1 MAILAALGGAA
12 DRAVEL
18 RDRAYSEETDTRK
31 LILRNNLEEAKR
43 IRNENRTKKETY
55 KNLYGGLYSILE
67 SDDLVFDIMKRG
79 TANAQAFLTNIQNF
93 EQTTGINLAQ
103 IEQQKK
109 LGMIPDNYVPP
120 QNLPN
125 IDDFIQNTLIGKAGQ
140 ITPPRDV
147 SGMEAAIKRHFG
159 KTSPEV
165 MSFQGL
171 GQVAALT
178 GQSIEDVSAD
188 LEGSRIKEVIRDG
201 VTVSL
206 PRDELT
212 VIERATSLRAAR
224 NLEELQ
230 SQEHPV
236 FSPDTGAVVTG
247 KTQTWEQ
254 LQDFIRTYGQ
264 PRQIVAAYVKLEKQ
278 KGAPNALAKIWTD
291 KLIPASNRV
300 SSTVAMALNMDV
312 TTVNGE
318 QKFGLR
324 EGQENIVE
332 ELRAGASTFLINEM
346 LNGSREIYRIDPR
359 ANIAYQNYFRDAIS
373 DTSVRSAL
381 IATAIAKDSASGLTA
396 YTELL
401 KSMGYSENSI
411 QTGMGTGR
419 DKSTGQVALEKTIMP
434 SFNAY
439 LGPKGNNAS
448 VRLEFSTKLEQVF
461 DSQLKSEAIV
471 GVGPDNMDVNKLF
484 QNEDFGKA
492 LGLSS
497 SIRNAVNNNLIDKEF
512 VDKITAATK
521 DKPLKVED
529 IEKIVDTPPESKKD
543 PRKGVTPPRGD
554 ISEIRRRKGALAA
567 LRESERRREEQL
579 AIKDLP
585 ASSNENETNFVSALT
600 TSTELSTREVKA
612 ENKAQLNNILN
623 ILKRQQED
631 FPSGLVPRSE
641 ESKARAIAA
650 MAKKQINEQFSDLK
664 EEEVKT
670 LVDYVLN
677 VYDKVTVS
685 KL

>member
-1 MAILAALGGAA
+1 MCI
-12 DRAVEL
+12 
-18 RDRAYSEETDTRK
+18 RDR
-31 LILRNNLEEAKR
+31 
-43 IRNENRTKKETY
+43 
-55 KNLYGGLYSILE
+55 
-67 SDDLVFDIMKRG
+67 
-79 TANAQAFLTNIQNF
+79 
-93 EQTTGINLAQ
+93 
-103 IEQQKK
+103 
-109 LGMIPDNYVPP
+109 
-120 QNLPN
+120 
-125 IDDFIQNTLIGKAGQ
+125 
-140 ITPPRDV
+140 
-147 SGMEAAIKRHFG
+147 
-159 KTSPEV
+159 
-165 MSFQGL
+165 
-171 GQVAALT
+171 
-178 GQSIEDVSAD
+178 
-188 LEGSRIKEVIRDG
+188 
-201 VTVSL
+201 
-206 PRDELT
+206 
-212 VIERATSLRAAR
+212 
-224 NLEELQ
+224 
-230 SQEHPV
+230 
-236 FSPDTGAVVTG
+236 
-247 KTQTWEQ
+247 
-254 LQDFIRTYGQ
+254 
-264 PRQIVAAYVKLEKQ
+264 Q

-612 ENKAQLNNILN
+612 ENKAKLNNILN